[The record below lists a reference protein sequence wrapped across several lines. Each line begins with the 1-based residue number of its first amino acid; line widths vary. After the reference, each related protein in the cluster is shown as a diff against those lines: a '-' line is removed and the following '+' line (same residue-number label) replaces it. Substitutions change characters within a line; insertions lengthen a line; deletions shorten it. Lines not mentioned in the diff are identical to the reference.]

1 MSVGS
6 SLNPGGAGG
15 WRRGSPR
22 RKLPLGRGARLVV
35 NERTHIV
42 GLGDL
47 SATGAYLITRAPASV
62 GEVYHVLITAPG
74 LLDIRL
80 RARVVRAVTAGEEG
94 SGRPQG
100 LAVQFVEMD
109 ADTRVR
115 LEAFVAAGKIT
126 TN

>member
-6 SLNPGGAGG
+6 GLNPGGAWG
-15 WRRGSPR
+15 WRRGAPR
-22 RKLPLGRGARLVV
+22 RKLPLGRGARLIV

-47 SATGAYLITRAPASV
+47 SATGAYLITRTPASV
-62 GEVYHVLITAPG
+62 GEVYDVLITAPG

-80 RARVVRAVTAGEEG
+80 RARVVRAVTPGEG
-94 SGRPQG
+94 SDRPQG
-100 LAVQFVEMD
+100 LAVQFLETD
-109 ADTRVR
+109 ADTRIR

-126 TN
+126 AN

>member
-15 WRRGSPR
+15 WRRGAAR
-22 RKLPLGRGARLVV
+22 RKLPLGRGARLIV
-35 NERTHIV
+35 NGRTHIV

-47 SATGAYLITRAPASV
+47 SATGAYLITRTPASV
-62 GEVYHVLITAPG
+62 GEVYDVLITAPG

-80 RARVVRAVTAGEEG
+80 HARVVRAVSSGDEG
-94 SGRPQG
+94 TGRPQG
-100 LAVQFVEMD
+100 LAVQFQETD

-115 LEAFVAAGKIT
+115 LEAFVAAGRIKPD
-126 TN
+126 